1 MDEIDYN
8 TKILNFLAMTETGDQ
23 EIASKYLEEV
33 EWDESKAVN
42 NFFKGAKIN
51 INEITA
57 NTNDNNNIITNIND
71 MQSTFTDRNL
81 INQQLNINK
90 KDSNKININND
101 KNSKWSFINKY
112 FFKPINSLLNC
123 CSEKRDVKKSEEK
136 KIFQFLPNISDDFI
150 NFCQTIKRK
159 IGIIIFYTSNNIPF
173 LKNFISL
180 LCRSSLSFNILK
192 QNFIIYPLLANTN
205 EGYRIHNIVSYNQ
218 LLFPSFVFCY
228 NSSHNKDGISQYTLL
243 NKNDVVSIL
252 ESESITLNIFHDTLI
267 GILKKLDINRN
278 MNNNISNEFDKSF
291 GPLTDAEILHQQ
303 NFEMEE
309 LEKEATKKEEEL
321 QKKIIYEEKKKKEE
335 EIKIKEIK
343 DKAMEA
349 KDKIVDEPDENDP
362 NCSVICFRY
371 PDGETTKNRRFLKSH
386 TIQNLYNFV
395 TSLGEEI
402 YTEKENNHFSLFQ
415 PFPPKKYEEM
425 DNTLEK
431 EGLFPNAVIQIR
443 EEE

>member
-1 MDEIDYN
+1 MEEIDYN

-23 EIASKYLEEV
+23 VIASKYLEEA

-42 NFFKGAKIN
+42 NFFNKGKSNVSEISDNIN
-51 INEITA
+51 IN
-57 NTNDNNNIITNIND
+57 NNNIISNTNDLEYTI
-71 MQSTFTDRNL
+71 TDRDL
-81 INQQLNINK
+81 IKN
-90 KDSNKININND
+90 DSNKIDNKNNND
-101 KNSKWSFINKY
+101 KNKKWNFVNKY
-112 FFKPINSLLNC
+112 VIKPLNSLLNC
-123 CSEKRDVKKSEEK
+123 CTEKRDINKSEEK
-136 KIFQFLPNISDDFI
+136 KIFQFLPNITEDFI
-150 NFCQTIKRK
+150 KFCQSIKRK
-159 IGIIIFYTSNNIPF
+159 IGIIIFYRANNVPF

-180 LCRSSLSFNILK
+180 LCRSSLSYNLLK
-192 QNFIIYPLLANTN
+192 QNFVIYPLLANTN
-205 EGYRIHNIVSYNQ
+205 EGYTIHDIVSHHQ

-228 NSSHNKDGISQYTLL
+228 SSSRNRNEMSHYSILT
-243 NKNDVVSIL
+243 KNDVISIL
-252 ESESITLNIFHDTLI
+252 ESESITLNTFHNNLI
-267 GILKKLDINRN
+267 EILKKTNIHKN

-309 LEKEATKKEEEL
+309 LEKEEIKKEEEL
-321 QKKIIYEEKKKKEE
+321 KKEIINEEKRKKEE
-335 EIKIKEIK
+335 EIKTKEIK
-343 DKAMEA
+343 EKALEA
-349 KDKIVDEPDENDP
+349 KDKNVEEPDANDP

-402 YTEKENNHFSLFQ
+402 YTEKENNHFSLYQ
-415 PFPPKKYEEM
+415 PFPPKKYTEM